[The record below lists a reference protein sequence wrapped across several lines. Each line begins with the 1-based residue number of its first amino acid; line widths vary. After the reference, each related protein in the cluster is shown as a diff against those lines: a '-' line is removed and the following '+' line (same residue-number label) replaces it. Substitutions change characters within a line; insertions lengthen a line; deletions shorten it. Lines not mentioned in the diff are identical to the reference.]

1 MGNTEGQRLQTDE
14 GLQGNEK
21 IELAIK
27 ALQQNPS
34 EEVLA
39 HVLTVVRRRMRD
51 KGQLIVAV
59 DAPQADGQMR
69 LQAIKTDDGSVWWSA
84 FTSFEEE
91 VRGSDSVMSTFLADI
106 EQLFHMAINEEQ
118 INGVILNPWN
128 ATLKLDKRLIRI
140 VLGETR

>member
-1 MGNTEGQRLQTDE
+1 MSDLEKKQTDE
-14 GLQGNEK
+14 GLQENEK
-21 IELAIK
+21 LEEAIK
-27 ALQQNPS
+27 ALQQNPTQ
-34 EEVLA
+34 EMLA

-51 KGQLIVAV
+51 KGQFIVAV

-128 ATLKLDKRLIRI
+128 ATLKLDKRLIQI

>member
-1 MGNTEGQRLQTDE
+1 MSDLEKKRIDE

-21 IELAIK
+21 IESAIK

-59 DAPQADGQMR
+59 DAPQADGQN
-69 LQAIKTDDGSVWWSA
+69 KD
-84 FTSFEEE
+84 
-91 VRGSDSVMSTFLADI
+91 
-106 EQLFHMAINEEQ
+106 
-118 INGVILNPWN
+118 
-128 ATLKLDKRLIRI
+128 
-140 VLGETR
+140 